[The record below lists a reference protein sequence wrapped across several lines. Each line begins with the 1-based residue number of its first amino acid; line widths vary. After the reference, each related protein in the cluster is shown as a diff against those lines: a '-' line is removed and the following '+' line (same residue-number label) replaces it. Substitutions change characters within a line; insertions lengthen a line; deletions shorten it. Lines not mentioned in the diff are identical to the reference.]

1 MFNNMSLCHL
11 KRSEYREALY
21 YSKRCLELDPGNG
34 KGWYRKC
41 LIKLESSGS
50 SDLAKTRAVAI
61 GCIKR
66 FPGEAKEFS
75 GLVEIIEKKIRE

>member
-1 MFNNMSLCHL
+1 M
-11 KRSEYREALY
+11 KRCEYREALY

-34 KGWYRKC
+34 KAWYRKC
-41 LIKLESSGS
+41 LIKLEINSSSS

-66 FPGEAKEFS
+66 FPGEAREFA
-75 GLVEIIEKKIRE
+75 GLVEMIEKKIRE